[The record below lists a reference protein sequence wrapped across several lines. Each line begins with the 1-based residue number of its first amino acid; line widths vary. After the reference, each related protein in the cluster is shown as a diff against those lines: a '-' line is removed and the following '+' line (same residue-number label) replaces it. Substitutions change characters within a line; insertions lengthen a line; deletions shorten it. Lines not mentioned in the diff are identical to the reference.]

1 MEFYQVIS
9 GRRTCRAFL
18 PKQVEADVLERIL
31 SAGLSAPSNDHLRQ
45 WEFVVLRQQE
55 EKENALQFVKNFVEN
70 HPANPAVTEGNSPRK
85 KMYDYAMPRQYSM
98 LMDSACVILPF
109 FKAAPGVL
117 HPQAVNSLNSFAAV
131 WCCIENILLAATAE
145 GLGCSLRIPVGEEGA
160 NVARLMG
167 APKDYLLPCYLGI
180 GYPAPEEEKLEQ
192 VEPQVAERIHFG
204 RW

>member
-85 KMYDYAMPRQYSM
+85 KCMIMRCRGSTV
-98 LMDSACVILPF
+98 C
-109 FKAAPGVL
+109 
-117 HPQAVNSLNSFAAV
+117 
-131 WCCIENILLAATAE
+131 
-145 GLGCSLRIPVGEEGA
+145 
-160 NVARLMG
+160 
-167 APKDYLLPCYLGI
+167 
-180 GYPAPEEEKLEQ
+180 
-192 VEPQVAERIHFG
+192 
-204 RW
+204 

>member
-1 MEFYQVIS
+1 
-9 GRRTCRAFL
+9 
-18 PKQVEADVLERIL
+18 
-31 SAGLSAPSNDHLRQ
+31 
-45 WEFVVLRQQE
+45 
-55 EKENALQFVKNFVEN
+55 
-70 HPANPAVTEGNSPRK
+70 
-85 KMYDYAMPRQYSM
+85 
-98 LMDSACVILPF
+98 MDSACVILPF

-192 VEPQVAERIHFG
+192 VEPQVAERITLAVGDHNPPKLFPKIGENFG
-204 RW
+204 GLFYSSTISRPSLPYSKVSSTVPPRKW